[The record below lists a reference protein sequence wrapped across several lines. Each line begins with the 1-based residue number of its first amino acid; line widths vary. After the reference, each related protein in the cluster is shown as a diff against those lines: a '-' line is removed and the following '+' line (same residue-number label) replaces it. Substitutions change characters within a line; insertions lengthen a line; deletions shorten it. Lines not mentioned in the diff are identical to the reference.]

1 LRSQETQPV
10 RLAVVTTPPSVRS
23 GIGDY
28 TRRLLPHLARLAEVE
43 LFVEAGLEGEE
54 LAGLP
59 TRSIDT
65 LAPRSF
71 DQVLFQLGNERSHAF
86 MVPFVRAIGGA
97 VALHDWVLFDLAA
110 AAHPA
115 LERSGWKGLGV
126 ALREGGVEQAAV
138 WWRNRRDRRAQRL
151 TPVAAVADPERLAGT
166 LLWGWH
172 APEPGGRWTADVA
185 QFRAPPWAAEAA
197 RIECAVPAPRALRA
211 SQSGLTLLERELTAG
226 ETALE
231 VRLGRNPHDPL
242 LLEIGGVE
250 VTPEQR
256 GRSDVRRLGL
266 FVRCLAFREGALW
279 RPIDLT
285 EPAALPLR
293 SVDLARDRF
302 RLSLH
307 RSVVR
312 FADAFVVHSEH
323 LARRIRIDRNAP
335 TPIAVIPHGADPLWR
350 ADDRKLERAALGL
363 PLDWQQGF
371 LVTSFGG
378 LQARKRLDVL
388 LEAVAIARRSR
399 ADLRLALIGA
409 EHPDD
414 VDVRGMVQRFG
425 VGDAVRITGHVEEDE
440 ARRWIHAGDL
450 AVQLRGPSSGGTS
463 GGLLQSLGQGRGAIA
478 SALDEQRELPD
489 ECVYKLLPGDGEA
502 ARLAQK
508 LVDLR
513 DSPSVRQAME
523 QAARDY
529 VQASCR
535 WELVAQLY
543 AEALERFPSPRASRR
558 SLLALRF
565 RQAVRQG
572 RERAA
577 AQR

>member
-1 LRSQETQPV
+1 V
-10 RLAVVTTPPSVRS
+10 RLALVTTPPSLVS

-28 TRRLLPHLARLAEVE
+28 TRRLVPHLARLVELE
-43 LFVEAGLEGEE
+43 LFVEAGREGEP

-59 TRSIDT
+59 TRSIDA
-65 LAPRSF
+65 LQPRAF

-86 MVPFVRAIGGA
+86 MEPFVRAIGGA

-110 AAHPA
+110 AAYPA
-115 LERSGWKGLGV
+115 LERSSWKGLAV
-126 ALREGGVEQAAV
+126 VLREGGLEQAAV

-151 TPVAAVADPERLAGT
+151 KPITLIADTHRLTGT

-172 APEPGGRWTADVA
+172 AFEANGRWTADVA
-185 QFRAPPWAAEAA
+185 QVRPPPWASGALTLDVSA
-197 RIECAVPAPRALRA
+197 PAPRTLRVA
-211 SQSGLTLLERELTAG
+211 QSGIDLFERELPAG
-226 ETALE
+226 PAT
-231 VRLGRNPHDPL
+231 
-242 LLEIGGVE
+242 LEIELGSEPRAPLRFTIGGIE
-250 VTPEQR
+250 VTREQR
-256 GRSDVRRLGL
+256 NRADVRRLGL
-266 FVRCLAFREGALW
+266 FVRRMAFREGASW
-279 RPIDLT
+279 RALDLS
-285 EPAALPLR
+285 EPAAMPLR
-293 SVDLARDRF
+293 TVDLARDRF
-302 RLSLH
+302 QLSLH
-307 RSVVR
+307 RGVVR

-323 LARRIRIDRNAP
+323 MARRIREDRNAP
-335 TPIAVIPHGADPLWR
+335 TPIAVIPHGTDALWR
-350 ADDRKLERAALGL
+350 SDDRRVERARLGL
-363 PLDWQQGF
+363 PADWRNGF

-399 ADLRLALIGA
+399 PDLHLALIGA
-409 EHPDD
+409 EHPED
-414 VDVRGMVQRFG
+414 VDVRGLIRRFG
-425 VGDAVRITGHVEEDE
+425 LEDAVKLTGHVDEDE

-489 ECVYKLLPGDGEA
+489 ECVYKLSPGNGEA

-529 VQASCR
+529 VQATCR
-535 WELVAQLY
+535 WELVAQRY
-543 AEALERFPSPRASRR
+543 AEALERFPAPRASRR
-558 SLLALRF
+558 SLLALRL

-572 RERAA
+572 REQAA
-577 AQR
+577 AGR

>member
-1 LRSQETQPV
+1 V
-10 RLAVVTTPPSVRS
+10 RLALVTTPPSLVS

-28 TRRLLPHLARLAEVE
+28 TRRLAPDLARLVE
-43 LFVEAGLEGEE
+43 LEVYVERGREGEA

-59 TRSIDT
+59 TRSIEALD
-65 LAPRSF
+65 PRSF
-71 DQVLFQLGNERSHAF
+71 DQVLFQLGNERAHAF
-86 MVPFVRAIGGA
+86 MEPYVRAIGGA

-115 LERSGWKGLGV
+115 LERSSWKGLAV

-151 TPVAAVADPERLAGT
+151 TPIAPIAETHPPPGT

-172 APEPGGRWTADVA
+172 AHEANGRWTSDVA
-185 QFRAPPWAAEAA
+185 QVRPPPWASGSLAIDLSA
-197 RIECAVPAPRALRA
+197 PAQRTLRVA
-211 SQSGLTLLERELTAG
+211 QSGIYVHECTLPPGGSSLEIELG
-226 ETALE
+226 SKP
-231 VRLGRNPHDPL
+231 RDPI
-242 LLEIGGVE
+242 LLEIGGIE
-250 VTPEQR
+250 VTDDQR
-256 GRSDVRRLGL
+256 RRSDVRRLGV
-266 FVRCLAFREGALW
+266 FVRRMAFKQAGSW
-279 RPIDLT
+279 RDLDLR
-285 EPAALPLR
+285 EPAAVPLR
-293 SVDLARDRF
+293 TVDLARDRF
-302 RLSLH
+302 QLSLH
-307 RSVVR
+307 RGVVR

-323 LARRIRIDRNAP
+323 MARRIREDRNAP
-335 TPIAVIPHGADPLWR
+335 TPIAVIPHGTEALWR
-350 ADDRKLERAALGL
+350 SDDRKVERARLGL
-363 PLDWQQGF
+363 PADWQQGF

-388 LEAVAIARRSR
+388 IEAVAIARRSR
-399 ADLRLALIGA
+399 PDLHLALVGA
-409 EHPDD
+409 EHPED
-414 VDVRGMVQRFG
+414 VDVHGLIRRFEL
-425 VGDAVRITGHVEEDE
+425 GDAVKLTGHVGEEE

-489 ECVYKLLPGDGEA
+489 ECVYKLSPGEGEA

-529 VQASCR
+529 VQSSCR
-535 WELVAQLY
+535 WELVAQRY
-543 AEALERFPSPRASRR
+543 AEALDRFPSPRASRR
-558 SLLALRF
+558 SLIALRM
-565 RQAVRQG
+565 RQAMRQG
-572 RERAA
+572 REQAA
-577 AQR
+577 AGR

>member
-1 LRSQETQPV
+1 M
-10 RLAVVTTPPSVRS
+10 RLALVTTPPSVPS

-43 LFVEAGLEGEE
+43 VFVAAGQEGEP

-59 TRSIDT
+59 TRSIGG
-65 LAPRSF
+65 LEPRAF
-71 DQVLFQLGNERSHAF
+71 DQVLFQLGNERAHAF
-86 MVPFVRAIGGA
+86 MEPFVQAIGGA
-97 VALHDWVLFDLAA
+97 VALHDWILFDLAA

-115 LERSGWKGLGV
+115 LERSSWKGLCV
-126 ALREGGVEQAAV
+126 AAREGGVAQAAV

-151 TPVAAVADPERLAGT
+151 KPITLIADTHPHTGT

-172 APEPGGRWTADVA
+172 DFEANGRWTADVA
-185 QFRAPPWAAEAA
+185 QVRPPPWACGALALDVSA
-197 RIECAVPAPRALRA
+197 PAPRTLRVA
-211 SQSGLTLLERELTAG
+211 QSGIYLLERDLPAG
-226 ETALE
+226 PAT
-231 VRLGRNPHDPL
+231 
-242 LLEIGGVE
+242 LEIALGSEPRAPLRFTIGGIE
-250 VTPEQR
+250 VTREQR
-256 GRSDVRRLGL
+256 NRADVRRLGL
-266 FVRCLAFREGALW
+266 FVRRLAFREGASW
-279 RPIDLT
+279 RALDLS

-293 SVDLARDRF
+293 TVDLARDRF
-302 RLSLH
+302 QLSLQ
-307 RSVVR
+307 RGVVR

-323 LARRIRIDRNAP
+323 MAQRIRADRNAP

-350 ADDRKLERAALGL
+350 SDDRRSERAALGL
-363 PLDWQQGF
+363 PAEWRDAF
-371 LVTSFGG
+371 LLTSFGG

-388 LEAVAIARRSR
+388 LEGVAIARRSR
-399 ADLRLALIGA
+399 PDIRLALVGA
-409 EHPDD
+409 EHPED
-414 VDVRGMVQRFG
+414 VDVRGLIARFALA
-425 VGDAVRITGHVEEDE
+425 DSVRLTGHLAEGE

-489 ECVYKLLPGDGEA
+489 ECVYKLLPGAGEA

-513 DSPSVRQAME
+513 DAPSVRQSME

-535 WELVAQLY
+535 WELVAQRY

-565 RQAVRQG
+565 RQAVRDG

-577 AQR
+577 AGS